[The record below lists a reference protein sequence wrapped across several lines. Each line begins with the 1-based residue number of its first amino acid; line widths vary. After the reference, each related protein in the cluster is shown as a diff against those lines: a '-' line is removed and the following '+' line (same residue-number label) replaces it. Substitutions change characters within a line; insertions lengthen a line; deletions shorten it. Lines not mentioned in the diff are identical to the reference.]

1 MREQVYLLWSSEKN
15 AGDASLQVR
24 LESHET
30 AFPVELGHEGMGV
43 GGLLSGF
50 LRTLRPHGPHLC
62 LRHNRVNN
70 HRQNEPHFRSS
81 LTLKLTITSLY

>member
-43 GGLLSGF
+43 GGLLCGF
-50 LRTLRPHGPHLC
+50 P
-62 LRHNRVNN
+62 
-70 HRQNEPHFRSS
+70 
-81 LTLKLTITSLY
+81 